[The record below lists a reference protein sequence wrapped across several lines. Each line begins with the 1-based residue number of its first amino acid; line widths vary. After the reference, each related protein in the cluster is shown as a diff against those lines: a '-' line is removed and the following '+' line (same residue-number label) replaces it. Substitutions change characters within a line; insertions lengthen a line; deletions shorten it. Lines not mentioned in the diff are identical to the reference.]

1 MLTEDIIAAEIEEN
15 ELRDIT
21 CHNEA
26 LLKSSCVNLEFN
38 RVTFVK
44 CKLSGC
50 GFCPPAR
57 RRNSL
62 IFVFAYRLYKKPV
75 LFCPNPGAFLNRA
88 CLCCREYAKLTIYS
102 SN

>member
-1 MLTEDIIAAEIEEN
+1 MADVKQFEK

-21 CHNEA
+21 YHNEA
-26 LLKSSCVNLEFN
+26 LLKPSCTGLEFN

-62 IFVFAYRLYKKPV
+62 IFVFVYRLYKKPV
-75 LFCPNPGAFLNRA
+75 FFLRIPALF
-88 CLCCREYAKLTIYS
+88 
-102 SN
+102 